1 MTTECQKTENAQNRK
16 EFMDCH
22 FVVLVYDFIKI
33 MRCIVSTYDKNGSA
47 VGIEF

>member
-1 MTTECQKTENAQNRK
+1 MTTDCQKAENAENRK
-16 EFMDCH
+16 EFMDYH
-22 FVVLVYDFIKI
+22 FDVLVYDFVKI